1 MTLEVVVWF
10 TFADHVLV
18 YDSAN
23 FYRLRYCAKFVICN
37 IKILLHCIYFHVLC
51 LIRTNDIPNII
62 YHETHK
68 Q

>member
-23 FYRLRYCAKFVICN
+23 FYRLGYCAKFVICN
-37 IKILLHCIYFHVLC
+37 IRIILHGICIFMSSGF
-51 LIRTNDIPNII
+51 PNII
-62 YHETHK
+62 YHNTHK
-68 Q
+68 K